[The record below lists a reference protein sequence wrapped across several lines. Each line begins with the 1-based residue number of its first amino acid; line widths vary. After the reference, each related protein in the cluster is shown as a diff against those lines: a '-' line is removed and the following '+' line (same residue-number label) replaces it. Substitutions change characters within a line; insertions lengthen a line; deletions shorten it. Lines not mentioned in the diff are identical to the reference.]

1 MQSTKQKKLPT
12 RKRQWGAERRT
23 QPLPMMH
30 EKPSTLKIAYSRL
43 AIVLTIVLWIMY
55 LISTIIRQFFIGPKT
70 FLFTMQAIVYLII
83 VTLLTFSA
91 LMYLVAR
98 QGALQRFSK
107 HVRVPRAELDRHFS
121 VQQPSITVLVPSYS
135 EEPEVVRK
143 TLISAALQEY
153 PGMRVVLLIDD
164 KPNPSNPAVAAR
176 LNATRELGK
185 DIMRLFAEP
194 RTRFSTALYQ
204 FEQRYAGN
212 MSVTKATITELAYHY
227 IWAAMW
233 LDALA
238 DIEETDDHVDIFFVE
253 QVLNGFA
260 NELRLMGQ
268 ALLTSS
274 QEGAQLPIERVR
286 QLYRRL
292 AWIFDA
298 EVTIFERKKYASLSH
313 EPNKAMNLNSY
324 IGLMGGTYIQRETP
338 DGPILIPAAKGQKGD
353 VMFPK

>member
-1 MQSTKQKKLPT
+1 MQSTKQRKLPT

-23 QPLPMMH
+23 QPLPMVH

-43 AIVLTIVLWIMY
+43 AVVLTIVLWIMY
-55 LISTIIRQFFIGPKT
+55 LISTIIRQFFQGPNT
-70 FLFTMQAIVYLII
+70 FSFTLQAAGYLII

-121 VQQPSITVLVPSYS
+121 KQQPSITVLVPSYS

-153 PGMRVVLLIDD
+153 PGMRVVLLVDD
-164 KPNPSNPAVAAR
+164 KPDPSNPAVAAQ
-176 LNATRELGK
+176 LNATRQIGN
-185 DIMRLFAEP
+185 DIMRLLAEP

-204 FEQRYAGN
+204 FEQQYTGN
-212 MSVTKATITELAYHY
+212 RPVMQETVIELAYHY
-227 IWAAMW
+227 AWAATW
-233 LDALA
+233 LNELA
-238 DIEETDDHVDIFFVE
+238 GKEEIDDHVDIFFVE
-253 QVLNGFA
+253 QVLNSLA
-260 NELRLMGQ
+260 NELSLVGYALM
-268 ALLTSS
+268 TSC
-274 QEGAQLPIERVR
+274 QEGARLPLERVR

-313 EPNKAMNLNSY
+313 EANKAMNLNSY
-324 IGLMGGTYIQRETP
+324 IGLMGGTYLQRETP
-338 DGPILIPAAKGQKGD
+338 
-353 VMFPK
+353 